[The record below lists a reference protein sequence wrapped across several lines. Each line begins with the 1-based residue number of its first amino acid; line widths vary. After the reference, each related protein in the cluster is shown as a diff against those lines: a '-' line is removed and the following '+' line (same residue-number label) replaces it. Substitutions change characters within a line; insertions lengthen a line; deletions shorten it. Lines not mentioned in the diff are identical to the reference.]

1 MAGKSRVSKT
11 VSTEASELR
20 ARLHELE
27 ETLRAIRSGQVDA
40 LVVYAPDGGD
50 RVFTLQGA
58 EHPYRVLVE
67 AMNEGAATMTSDG
80 LVLFA
85 NQHFARM
92 LDIPLEK
99 LIGSPLSA
107 IVQPI
112 DGSSLDTLMQRVQQE
127 PQKVEGVWRVGKDQ
141 QKVLPLC
148 LSFSPVREGDFEGIC
163 VIATNLTEQR
173 HREQELAQTNAA
185 LINEVAKRM
194 RVEDE
199 LRRDEES
206 LRQLSGR
213 LLQLQ
218 DEERRRI
225 ARDLHDST
233 GQKLVALSLDL
244 TVLNA
249 FAPDLPPKAT
259 AAVNECLVL
268 AEQISSEI
276 RTLSYLLHPPLLD
289 EVGLASAVQWYI
301 DGFTRRSN
309 IRVNLD
315 FAPQVPRMKH
325 ELEITFFRILQEAL
339 TNVHRHSGSKV
350 ATVRFGLNNDG
361 VTLEVEDSGRRLDRT
376 SLVPSGEPVGTLGVG
391 IRGMQERVRQLGG
404 QFEVNSN
411 TGGTTIRATLPTG
424 AQAFETP
431 PGQTA

>member
-1 MAGKSRVSKT
+1 MARKLRASKSG
-11 VSTEASELR
+11 STEMTELR

-50 RVFTLQGA
+50 RIFTLQGA

-127 PQKVEGVWRVGKDQ
+127 PQKMESDWRSGKDR

-163 VIATNLTEQR
+163 VIATDLTEQR

>member
-1 MAGKSRVSKT
+1 MARKPRPSKSAPAEVT
-11 VSTEASELR
+11 ELR
-20 ARLHELE
+20 ARLYELE

-40 LVVYAPDGGD
+40 LVVYAPAGGD
-50 RVFTLQGA
+50 RIFTLQGA

-67 AMNEGAATMTSDG
+67 AMNEGAATMTTDG

-92 LDIPLEK
+92 LDIPLER
-99 LIGSPLSA
+99 LIGTPLSEVVRPVDYA
-107 IVQPI
+107 
-112 DGSSLDTLMQRVQQE
+112 SLDALLQKVQE
-127 PQKVEGVWRVGKDQ
+127 GPQKVESVWHVGKEK
-141 QKVLPLC
+141 QKLLPVS
-148 LSFSPVREGDFEGIC
+148 LSLSPVREGNFEGVC
-163 VIATNLTEQR
+163 VIATDLTEQR

-185 LINEVAKRM
+185 LIDEVAKRM

-249 FAPDLPPKAT
+249 FVPELPPKAS
-259 AAVNECLVL
+259 AAVNECQVL

-350 ATVRFGLNNDG
+350 ATVRFGLNDDG

>member
-1 MAGKSRVSKT
+1 MARKSRASKPVSDDA
-11 VSTEASELR
+11 VELR

-40 LVVYAPDGGD
+40 PVVYVPDGGD

-85 NQHFARM
+85 NQHLARM

-99 LIGSPLSA
+99 LIGSPLSE
-107 IVQPI
+107 IVQP
-112 DGSSLDTLMQRVQQE
+112 DDYASLDTLLQKVQE
-127 PQKVEGVWRVGKDQ
+127 GPQKVESVWHVGKDK
-141 QKVLPLC
+141 QKLLPVC
-148 LSFSPVREGDFEGIC
+148 LSLSPVREGEFQGVC
-163 VIATNLTEQR
+163 VIATDLTEQR
-173 HREQELAQTNAA
+173 RREQELAQANSA
-185 LINEVAKRM
+185 LINEADKRM
-194 RVEDE
+194 RVEDA

-233 GQKLVALSLDL
+233 GQKLVALTLDL
-244 TVLNA
+244 TVLGA
-249 FAPDLPPKAT
+249 CAPKLPPKAR

-309 IRVNLD
+309 IRVNLE
-315 FAPQVPRMKH
+315 FPPQVPRLKH

-350 ATVRFGLNNDG
+350 ATVRFVLNHDG
-361 VTLEVEDSGRRLDRT
+361 VTLEVQDNGRRAART
-376 SLVPSGEPVGTLGVG
+376 SLGPSGEAVGTLGVG
-391 IRGMQERVRQLGG
+391 IRGMQERVHQLGG

-411 TGGTTIRATLPTG
+411 TAGTTIRATLPTG
-424 AQAFETP
+424 ASAFETP

>member
-1 MAGKSRVSKT
+1 MARKSRVSKT
-11 VSTEASELR
+11 VSTEVSELR
-20 ARLHELE
+20 FRLHELE
-27 ETLRAIRSGQVDA
+27 ETLSAIRSGQVDA

-67 AMNEGAATMTSDG
+67 AMNEGAATMTGDG

-99 LIGSPLSA
+99 LIGSPLSET
-107 IVQPI
+107 VQPI
-112 DGSSLDTLMQRVQQE
+112 DGSSLDSLLQRVQHE
-127 PQKVEGVWRVGKDQ
+127 PQKVESVWRVGKEG

-148 LSFSPVREGDFEGIC
+148 LSFSPVREGDFEGVC
-163 VIATNLTEQR
+163 VIATDLTEQR
-173 HREQELAQTNAA
+173 NREQELAQTNAA
-185 LINEVAKRM
+185 LIDEMGKRM

-206 LRQLSGR
+206 LCQLSGR

-249 FAPDLPPKAT
+249 FAPKLPPKAR

-289 EVGLASAVQWYI
+289 EVGLASAVQRYI

-309 IRVNLD
+309 IRVSLD
-315 FAPQVPRMKH
+315 FPPQVPRLKH

-350 ATVRFGLNNDG
+350 ATVRFGLDHDG
-361 VTLEVEDSGRRLDRT
+361 VTLEVRDSGRRVDRT
-376 SLVPSGEPVGTLGVG
+376 SLLPSGEGGGTLG
-391 IRGMQERVRQLGG
+391 
-404 QFEVNSN
+404 
-411 TGGTTIRATLPTG
+411 
-424 AQAFETP
+424 
-431 PGQTA
+431 

>member
-1 MAGKSRVSKT
+1 MARKREALKSG
-11 VSTEASELR
+11 STETAELR
-20 ARLHELE
+20 ARLYELE

-50 RVFTLQGA
+50 RIFTLQGA

-112 DGSSLDTLMQRVQQE
+112 DGSSLDTWMQRVQQE
-127 PQKVEGVWRVGKDQ
+127 PQKVESVWRVGKDR

-163 VIATNLTEQR
+163 VIATDLTEQR

-185 LINEVAKRM
+185 LIDEVAKRM

-249 FAPDLPPKAT
+249 FAPELPPKAS
-259 AAVNECLVL
+259 AAVNECLML

-309 IRVNLD
+309 IRVDLD

-350 ATVRFGLNNDG
+350 ATVRFGLNHEG

>member
-1 MAGKSRVSKT
+1 MARKLKPSKSE
-11 VSTEASELR
+11 STEVTELR

-50 RVFTLQGA
+50 RIFTLQGA

-127 PQKVEGVWRVGKDQ
+127 PQKVESDWRSGKDR

-163 VIATNLTEQR
+163 VIATDLTEQR

-185 LINEVAKRM
+185 LIDEVAKRM

-350 ATVRFGLNNDG
+350 ATVRFGLNNEG

-376 SLVPSGEPVGTLGVG
+376 SLVPSGEPGTLGVG
-391 IRGMQERVRQLGG
+391 IRGMQERVHQLGG

-411 TGGTTIRATLPTG
+411 TAGTTIRATLPTG
-424 AQAFETP
+424 TPAFETP

>member
-1 MAGKSRVSKT
+1 MARKLKSSPSE
-11 VSTEASELR
+11 STEATELR

-67 AMNEGAATMTSDG
+67 AMNEGAATMTNDG

-92 LDIPLEK
+92 LDMPLEK
-99 LIGSPLSA
+99 LIGSPLSE
-107 IVQPI
+107 IVQP
-112 DGSSLDTLMQRVQQE
+112 DDYSTLDALLQKVQQG
-127 PQKVEGVWRVGKDQ
+127 PQKVESVWRIGKDKR
-141 QKVLPLC
+141 KVLPVC
-148 LSFSPVREGDFEGIC
+148 LALSPVREGDFQGVC
-163 VIATNLTEQR
+163 LIATDLTEQK

-185 LINEVAKRM
+185 LINEVGKRM
-194 RVEDE
+194 RVEED

-249 FAPDLPPKAT
+249 CAPELPPKAS

-315 FAPQVPRMKH
+315 FEPQVPRMKH
-325 ELEITFFRILQEAL
+325 EVEITFFRILQEAL

-350 ATVRFGLNNDG
+350 ATVRFAMNHEA
-361 VTLEVEDSGRRLDRT
+361 VTLEVQDSGRPIDRT
-376 SLVPSGEPVGTLGVG
+376 ALPSPVEVGGTLGVG

-404 QFEVNSN
+404 QFEVTSSIS
-411 TGGTTIRATLPTG
+411 GTTIRATLPASTS
-424 AQAFETP
+424 AFETAP
-431 PGQTA
+431 SQIA

>member
-1 MAGKSRVSKT
+1 MARKSRASKPVSDDA
-11 VSTEASELR
+11 VELR
-20 ARLHELE
+20 VRLHELE

-40 LVVYAPDGGD
+40 LVVYVPDGGD

-85 NQHFARM
+85 NQHLARM

-99 LIGSPLSA
+99 LIGSPLSE
-107 IVQPI
+107 IVQP
-112 DGSSLDTLMQRVQQE
+112 DDYASLDTLLQKVQE
-127 PQKVEGVWRVGKDQ
+127 GPQKVESVWHVGKDK
-141 QKVLPLC
+141 QKLLPVC
-148 LSFSPVREGDFEGIC
+148 LSLSPVREGEFQGVC
-163 VIATNLTEQR
+163 VIATDLTEQR
-173 HREQELAQTNAA
+173 RREQELAQANSA
-185 LINEVAKRM
+185 LINEADKRM
-194 RVEDE
+194 RVEDA

-233 GQKLVALSLDL
+233 GQKLVALTLDL
-244 TVLNA
+244 TVLGA
-249 FAPDLPPKAT
+249 CAPKLPPKAR

-289 EVGLASAVQWYI
+289 EVGLASAVQWYV

-309 IRVNLD
+309 IRVNLE
-315 FAPQVPRMKH
+315 FPPQVPRLKH

-350 ATVRFGLNNDG
+350 ATVRFVLNHDG
-361 VTLEVEDSGRRLDRT
+361 VTLEVQDNGRRAART
-376 SLVPSGEPVGTLGVG
+376 SLGPSGEAVGTLGVG
-391 IRGMQERVRQLGG
+391 IRGMQERVHQLGG

-411 TGGTTIRATLPTG
+411 TAGTTIRATLPTG
-424 AQAFETP
+424 ASAFETP

>member
-1 MAGKSRVSKT
+1 MARKLRASKSG
-11 VSTEASELR
+11 STEMTELR

-50 RVFTLQGA
+50 RIFTLQGA

-127 PQKVEGVWRVGKDQ
+127 PQMVESVWRIGKDR

-163 VIATNLTEQR
+163 VIATDLTEQR

-185 LINEVAKRM
+185 LIDEVAKRM

-249 FAPDLPPKAT
+249 FAPELPPKAS
-259 AAVNECLVL
+259 AAVNECLML

-301 DGFTRRSN
+301 DGFTRRSS

-350 ATVRFGLNNDG
+350 ATVRFGLNHEG

>member
-1 MAGKSRVSKT
+1 MARKREALKSG
-11 VSTEASELR
+11 STETAELR
-20 ARLHELE
+20 ARLYELE

-50 RVFTLQGA
+50 RIFTLQGA

-112 DGSSLDTLMQRVQQE
+112 DGSSLDTWMQRVQQE
-127 PQKVEGVWRVGKDQ
+127 PQKVESVWRVGKDR

-163 VIATNLTEQR
+163 VIATDLTEQR

-185 LINEVAKRM
+185 LIDEVAKRM

-249 FAPDLPPKAT
+249 FAPELPPKAS
-259 AAVNECLVL
+259 AAVNECLML

-309 IRVNLD
+309 IRVDLD

-350 ATVRFGLNNDG
+350 ATVRFGLNHEG

-424 AQAFETP
+424 GQAFETP

>member
-1 MAGKSRVSKT
+1 MARKRKALKPG
-11 VSTEASELR
+11 STETAELR

-112 DGSSLDTLMQRVQQE
+112 DDSSLDTLLQRVQQE
-127 PQKVEGVWRVGKDQ
+127 PQKVESVWRVGKEG
-141 QKVLPLC
+141 QKISPLC
-148 LSFSPVREGDFEGIC
+148 LSFSPVREGDFEGVC
-163 VIATNLTEQR
+163 VIATDLTEQR

-339 TNVHRHSGSKV
+339 TNVHRHSGSNV

-361 VTLEVEDSGRRLDRT
+361 VTLEVEDSGRRVDRT
-376 SLVPSGEPVGTLGVG
+376 ALVPSGEPVGTLGVG

>member
-1 MAGKSRVSKT
+1 MARKREALKSG
-11 VSTEASELR
+11 STETAELR
-20 ARLHELE
+20 VRLYELE

-50 RVFTLQGA
+50 RIFTLQGA

-127 PQKVEGVWRVGKDQ
+127 PQKVECVWRVGKDR

-163 VIATNLTEQR
+163 VIATDLTEQR

-185 LINEVAKRM
+185 LIDEVAKRM

-249 FAPDLPPKAT
+249 FAPELPPKAS
-259 AAVNECLVL
+259 AAVNECLML

-301 DGFTRRSN
+301 DGFTRRSS

-350 ATVRFGLNNDG
+350 ATVRFGLNHEG

>member
-1 MAGKSRVSKT
+1 MARKLRASKSG
-11 VSTEASELR
+11 STEMTELR

-50 RVFTLQGA
+50 RIFTLQGA

-127 PQKVEGVWRVGKDQ
+127 PQKVESDWRSGKDR

-163 VIATNLTEQR
+163 VIATDLTEQR

-185 LINEVAKRM
+185 LIDEVAKRM

>member
-1 MAGKSRVSKT
+1 MM
-11 VSTEASELR
+11 ELR

-50 RVFTLQGA
+50 RIFTLQGA

-127 PQKVEGVWRVGKDQ
+127 PQKVESVWRVGKDR

-163 VIATNLTEQR
+163 VIATDLIEQR

-185 LINEVAKRM
+185 LIDEVAKRM

-249 FAPDLPPKAT
+249 FAPELPPKAS
-259 AAVNECLVL
+259 AAVNECLML

-350 ATVRFGLNNDG
+350 ATVRFGLNHEG

>member
-1 MAGKSRVSKT
+1 MARKLRASKSG
-11 VSTEASELR
+11 STEMAELR

-50 RVFTLQGA
+50 RIFTLQGA

-127 PQKVEGVWRVGKDQ
+127 PQKVESDWRSGKDR

-185 LINEVAKRM
+185 LIDEVAKRM

-249 FAPDLPPKAT
+249 FAPELPPKAS
-259 AAVNECLVL
+259 AAVNECLML

-350 ATVRFGLNNDG
+350 ATVRFGLNHEG

>member
-1 MAGKSRVSKT
+1 MAGKSRASKI
-11 VSTEASELR
+11 VSTETSELR

-67 AMNEGAATMTSDG
+67 AMNEGAATMTNDG

-85 NQHFARM
+85 NQHFAHM

-99 LIGSPLSA
+99 LIGSALSE
-107 IVQPI
+107 IVQP
-112 DGSSLDTLMQRVQQE
+112 DDYSTLDALLKQVHE
-127 PQKVEGVWRVGKDQ
+127 GPQKVDSVWRVGKD
-141 QKVLPLC
+141 KKRVLPVC
-148 LSFSPVREGDFEGIC
+148 LALSPVREGDFEGVC
-163 VIATNLTEQR
+163 VIATDLTEQR
-173 HREQELAQTNAA
+173 RREQELAQTNAA
-185 LINEVAKRM
+185 LINEVGKRM
-194 RVEDE
+194 RVEED

-249 FAPDLPPKAT
+249 CAAELPPKAS
-259 AAVNECLVL
+259 AAVNECLIL

-315 FAPQVPRMKH
+315 FESQVPRMKH
-325 ELEITFFRILQEAL
+325 EVEITFFRILQEAL

-350 ATVRFGLNNDG
+350 ATVRFALNQEG
-361 VTLEVEDSGRRLDRT
+361 VTLEVQDSGRRIERAPL
-376 SLVPSGEPVGTLGVG
+376 LPSGESVGTLGVG

-404 QFEVNSN
+404 QFEVSSN
-411 TGGTTIRATLPTG
+411 TDGTTIRATLPTD
-424 AQAFETP
+424 ASVFETAP
-431 PGQTA
+431 RQTA

>member
-1 MAGKSRVSKT
+1 MAQKRKALKSG
-11 VSTEASELR
+11 STETAELR

-67 AMNEGAATMTSDG
+67 AMNEGAATMTNDG

-85 NQHFARM
+85 NQHFAHM

-99 LIGSPLSA
+99 LIGSALSEV
-107 IVQPI
+107 VQP
-112 DGSSLDTLMQRVQQE
+112 DDYASTYTLLQQVQE
-127 PQKVEGVWRVGKDQ
+127 GPQKVESVWHVGKDK
-141 QKVLPLC
+141 QKLVPVS
-148 LSFSPVREGDFEGIC
+148 LSLSPVREGDFEGVC
-163 VIATNLTEQR
+163 VIATDLTEQR

-185 LINEVAKRM
+185 LINEVDKRM
-194 RVEDE
+194 RVEDAV
-199 LRRDEES
+199 RRDEES

-233 GQKLVALSLDL
+233 GQKLVALTLDL
-244 TVLNA
+244 TVLGA
-249 FAPDLPPKAT
+249 CAPKLPPKAR

-309 IRVNLD
+309 IRVNLE
-315 FAPQVPRMKH
+315 FPPQVHADIASPGKAIDVP
-325 ELEITFFRILQEAL
+325 L
-339 TNVHRHSGSKV
+339 HSGSQ
-350 ATVRFGLNNDG
+350 
-361 VTLEVEDSGRRLDRT
+361 S
-376 SLVPSGEPVGTLGVG
+376 
-391 IRGMQERVRQLGG
+391 
-404 QFEVNSN
+404 
-411 TGGTTIRATLPTG
+411 
-424 AQAFETP
+424 
-431 PGQTA
+431 

>member
-1 MAGKSRVSKT
+1 MT
-11 VSTEASELR
+11 ELR

-50 RVFTLQGA
+50 RIFTLQGA

-127 PQKVEGVWRVGKDQ
+127 PQKVESDWRSGKDR

-163 VIATNLTEQR
+163 VIATDLTEQR

-185 LINEVAKRM
+185 LIDEVAKRM

-249 FAPDLPPKAT
+249 FAPELPPKAS
-259 AAVNECLVL
+259 AAVNECLML

-350 ATVRFGLNNDG
+350 ATVRFGLNHEG